1 MIYHFKD
8 DLKTLIYKLG
18 TPLKY
23 SNEFTFIPFKVDSN
37 EFITQSPKVFVPFGI
52 QENDKSKDYIMISF
66 QNKDND
72 LYTNKFIDDLNYIYE
87 LINDHFKDNFKVNH
101 FFKKYKGETIMNL
114 KTDKSS
120 LIFDSYKN
128 KCDDLPIY
136 SYASFIIQLAGIW
149 ITTDKVSTNQVWFQ
163 WYNLQSRL
171 ENNISLSGYA
181 FKDSIPGHIPGHIPK
196 PPPLPIPI
204 APPLPKQNIDKYKKM
219 ITMGI
224 PSAAVNQQKQIDAKS
239 SINSEMLLS
248 VKLKKGKSKKEILK
262 SDMNGF
268 EAPSL
273 DSLQQALRNLRNT
286 IKGQ

>member
-8 DLKTLIYKLG
+8 DLKTLTYKLG

-23 SNEFTFIPFKVDSN
+23 SNEFTFIPFKVNSN
-37 EFITQSPKVFVPFGI
+37 EFIIQTPKIFVPFGI
-52 QENDKSKDYIMISF
+52 QKNDKSKDYIMISF

-87 LINDHFKDNFKVNH
+87 LINDHFKDNFKVNN
-101 FFKKYKGETIMNL
+101 FLKKYKGETIMNL

-120 LIFDSYKN
+120 LMFDPYKN

-171 ENNISLSGYA
+171 ENNITLSTYA
-181 FKDSIPGHIPGHIPK
+181 FKSSIPTA
-196 PPPLPIPI
+196 PPLPIPI
-204 APPLPKQNIDKYKKM
+204 PPPLPKQNIDKYKKM

-239 SINSEMLLS
+239 SINPEMLLS
-248 VKLKKGKSKKEILK
+248 VKLKKGTSKKEILK

>member
-8 DLKTLIYKLG
+8 DLKQIKYKLG

-23 SNEFTFIPFKVDSN
+23 SNEFTFIPLK
-37 EFITQSPKVFVPFGI
+37 IQSKAFMIQTPKVFTPFGI
-52 QENDKSKDYIMISF
+52 QKNDKSKDYIMISF
-66 QNKDND
+66 QNKEND
-72 LYTNKFIDDLNYIYE
+72 PFIDKFIGDLNYIYE
-87 LINDHFKDNFKVNH
+87 LINNHFKDKFKVNH
-101 FFKKYKGETIMNL
+101 FFKEYKGEQIMNL

-120 LIFDSYKN
+120 LIFDCSKN
-128 KCDDLPIY
+128 ICDDLPIY

-149 ITTDKVSTNQVWFQ
+149 ITNNKVSNQIWFQ

-181 FKDSIPGHIPGHIPK
+181 FKGSIPGHIPI
-196 PPPLPIPI
+196 PPPLPPPP
-204 APPLPKQNIDKYKKM
+204 PPLPSQNIDKYKKM

-239 SINSEMLLS
+239 SINPEMLLS
-248 VKLKKGKSKKEILK
+248 VKLKKGKSKKDILK

>member
-8 DLKTLIYKLG
+8 DLKTLTYKLG

-23 SNEFTFIPFKVDSN
+23 SNEFTFIPFKVNSN
-37 EFITQSPKVFVPFGI
+37 EFIIQTPKIFVPFGI
-52 QENDKSKDYIMISF
+52 QKNDKSKDYIMISF

-87 LINDHFKDNFKVNH
+87 LINDHFKDNFKVNN
-101 FFKKYKGETIMNL
+101 FLKKYKGETIMNL

-120 LIFDSYKN
+120 LMFDPYKN

-171 ENNISLSGYA
+171 ENNITLSTYA
-181 FKDSIPGHIPGHIPK
+181 FKSSIPTA
-196 PPPLPIPI
+196 PPLPIPI
-204 APPLPKQNIDKYKKM
+204 PPPLPKQNIDKYKKM